1 MTGISVILNGKRISA
16 STDSLTEFLV
26 EQGVDAAR
34 RFIAVAVNSVV
45 VPRDEW
51 SGLRLS
57 DDDQIEI
64 VQPMKGG

>member
-16 STDSLTEFLV
+16 GTDSLAEFLV

-51 SGLRLS
+51 SNLRLS

>member
-51 SGLRLS
+51 PGLRLS

>member
-16 STDSLTEFLV
+16 GTDSLTEFLV

-51 SGLRLS
+51 PGLRLS

>member
-51 SGLRLS
+51 PGLRLS
-57 DDDQIEI
+57 DGDQIEI

>member
-51 SGLRLS
+51 SNLRLS